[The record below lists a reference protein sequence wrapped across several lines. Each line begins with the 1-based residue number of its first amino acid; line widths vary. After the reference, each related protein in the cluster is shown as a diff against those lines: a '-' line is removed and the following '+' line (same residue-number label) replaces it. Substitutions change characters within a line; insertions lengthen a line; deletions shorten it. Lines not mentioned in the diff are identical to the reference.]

1 MSFEERINELL
12 GEQQE
17 EEVNQFYNNYNH
29 NRLKNLFLMIY

>member
-1 MSFEERINELL
+1 MSFEEKINELL

-29 NRLKNLFLMIY
+29 NRLKNLFLMNY

>member
-1 MSFEERINELL
+1 MSFAEKINELL
-12 GEQQE
+12 RDQKE